1 MLERLRKA
9 QEQQAA
15 AHNKHTQPKNFS
27 VGDQVM
33 LSTKNLRDARPK
45 KKLSQNYTGPFAVVD
60 LVGPQSYRLRLPPT
74 WRIHPVF
81 HLPIK
86 TLSQK

>member
-15 AHNKHTQPKNFS
+15 AHNKHTQLKNFS
-27 VGDQVM
+27 VEDQVM
-33 LSTKNLRDARPK
+33 LFIKNLRDARPK
-45 KKLSQNYTGPFAVVD
+45 KKLSQKYTEPFAVVN
-60 LVGPQSYRLRLPPT
+60 LVEPQSYRLRLSLT

-81 HLPIK
+81 HLSIK
-86 TLSQK
+86 TLFQK